1 MSEEEMKVVDYW
13 KNYMEILHWNT
24 QLVSEHHMKV
34 LLDLIE
40 KQSKEIEE
48 LKENNKKYI
57 DLHYVPYEQYTS
69 KLNESNKKWK
79 DIIKAK
85 IEELKQKK
93 YILSSRESEIEIL
106 QSLLEKEE

>member
-48 LKENNKKYI
+48 LKEKNEYLPNWVSKKY
-57 DLHYVPYEQYTS
+57 VS
-69 KLNESNKKWK
+69 KDK
-79 DIIKAK
+79 IKAFIK
-85 IEELKQKK
+85 EELPDD
-93 YILSSRESEIEIL
+93 EICSCCKIFDVNGVELKRKL
-106 QSLLEKEE
+106 QSLLEEEE